1 MKKRIAAIS
10 IGTIAALL
18 LLGTFII
25 LLWKGPWWSDGAHL
39 GRGLTPGEGAV
50 ITGFRTTVV
59 AFGAGIL
66 AAGSLAYT
74 HLNHKQSRESFIKS
88 QENFT
93 EQAELT
99 RESLRQSETNAARQA
114 EISREGQVTERY
126 VSAIHLIASENT
138 TEQLGGIYSLERIMR
153 DSAKDHNTVVE
164 VLAAFIRQHAKPTPD
179 NIHSGDPVQAAL
191 DVLARR
197 PEREEPFEIDLR
209 RVTLSGCTITNA
221 DLRNANLYQ
230 AQLTDVVFQGC
241 NLSFSDMTRATI
253 LRCRFSKCQMT
264 RAELDNATVAE
275 TSFLSGGAHELSA
288 VNTVFTNCRFAH
300 IDLENV
306 YLESASLHHT
316 SFRRAN
322 LEGVD
327 FGDAC
332 LFGVHFSPRSNP
344 ELNSLL
350 GAHIFTSTTLPTEL
364 RGNSEIETRVRK
376 AEQEWDNTRHSH
388 TTAS

>member
-10 IGTIAALL
+10 IGTTAALL
-18 LLGTFII
+18 LLGTFIV

-74 HLNHKQSRESFIKS
+74 HLNHKQNRESFVKS

-99 RESLRQSETNAARQA
+99 RESLRQSEDNAARQA

-126 VSAIHLIASENT
+126 VAAIHLIASENT

-164 VLAAFIRQHAKPTPD
+164 VLAAFIRQHAKPSPD
-179 NIHSGDPVQAAL
+179 STYSGDPVQAAL

-197 PEREEPFEIDLR
+197 PEREESFKIDLR
-209 RVTLSGCTITNA
+209 RVTLSGCTITGA
-221 DLRNANLYQ
+221 DLRNANLHR
-230 AQLTDVVFQGC
+230 AQLTDVVFKEC
-241 NLSFSDMTRATI
+241 DLSSSDLTQTAI
-253 LRCRFSKCQMT
+253 LRCRFSKCQMP
-264 RAELDNATVAE
+264 RVELDNATVAE
-275 TSFLSGGAHELSA
+275 TSFFLGQASELSA
-288 VNTVFTNCRFAH
+288 VSTNFANCRFAH
-300 IDLENV
+300 IDLEGAFM
-306 YLESASLHHT
+306 ESATLHHT
-316 SFRRAN
+316 NFRRAN
-322 LEGVD
+322 LKGVD

-332 LFGVHFSPRSNP
+332 LFGVRFSPRSNP
-344 ELNSLL
+344 GLHSLL
-350 GAHIFTSTTLPTEL
+350 GAHIFPSTVLPNAL
-364 RGNSEIETRVRK
+364 SGNAEIVTRVRMV
-376 AEQEWDNTRHSH
+376 EQEWDDTRHSH
-388 TTAS
+388 AGTP